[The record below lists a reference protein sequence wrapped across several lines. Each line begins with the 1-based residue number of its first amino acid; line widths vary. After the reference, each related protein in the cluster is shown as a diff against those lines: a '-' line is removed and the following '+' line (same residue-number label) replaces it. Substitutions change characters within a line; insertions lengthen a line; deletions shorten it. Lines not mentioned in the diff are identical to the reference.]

1 MLPGRG
7 RAPGQ
12 GTAAGLQGKTD
23 ETGKWAAWHR
33 QASPVVSL
41 AGGEPSAGRGVLGA
55 SNPEMPPPP
64 PSPWSR
70 RPRTRAV
77 TTGGPTSLS
86 HPPTQ
91 PQDQGCKALAPHDRG
106 RWGAGL
112 WRPRATHEPAASAG
126 TLHTSSPP
134 PSAARS
140 RRARERTRRAER
152 GPGRGGAQ
160 DASMQGRAGWP
171 PGLEPQPLCPQRQH
185 VHPASSLSEPRF
197 FHLYNGARTA
207 SCSEGQRED
216 DPGPREAGR
225 FHGTAAEV
233 NG

>member
-152 GPGRGGAQ
+152 GPGRGEHRTLLCRAVQAGRLGSSPSPSAPSGSTSIQRLPFRSLGFSTCTMGRGPRPALRGNARTTQGPGRQ
-160 DASMQGRAGWP
+160 DASTER
-171 PGLEPQPLCPQRQH
+171 QRK
-185 VHPASSLSEPRF
+185 
-197 FHLYNGARTA
+197 
-207 SCSEGQRED
+207 
-216 DPGPREAGR
+216 
-225 FHGTAAEV
+225 
-233 NG
+233 